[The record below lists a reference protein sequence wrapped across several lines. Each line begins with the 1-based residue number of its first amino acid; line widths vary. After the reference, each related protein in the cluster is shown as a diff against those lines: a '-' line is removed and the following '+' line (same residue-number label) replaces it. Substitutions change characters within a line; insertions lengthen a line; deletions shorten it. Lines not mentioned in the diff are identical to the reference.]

1 MSNNHEISDT
11 TWKSQAGFIWSLIG
25 SAVGFA
31 NILSFSAQVYKNGG
45 GAFLI
50 PYCMAL
56 FMLGIPLLI
65 LEGIIGYRMK
75 SPLVSAYGSVWG
87 RAGKT
92 LGWMAVLACL
102 SIGGFYIVLTG
113 YSVAYTYFAAV
124 NAIPDDSKGFFI
136 DSFLKT
142 TAGLTDFGQFS
153 VPIIFSTLAVVA
165 ITWFVMA
172 RNVRDGIERICSI
185 FMPLLVVIMTSFAI
199 IVAFLPGGM
208 DGWQYYLKPD
218 FAKLVDPNLWR
229 DIFGQLFFS
238 LSLGLGI
245 VVGYSRHTG
254 KEINIPKAMMYVAIG
269 DFAVS
274 FISGAAIFGCL
285 AHVSYTQQ
293 ISFASILTSDSTF
306 EIGFIVFPQIFKVFG
321 PILGQ
326 IIGVIFFFCIFIA
339 GITGVFSIV
348 ESIAGN
354 VEVEFQTSRKRAVS
368 ATIVAMTCVAMFFC
382 MGNASHLID
391 ALVPMVMGTNML
403 IGGLALI
410 LIFQYACPT
419 IKNDSVWISGN
430 RLRPYA
436 FCLKYIA
443 PAILGIILI
452 GNLSQE
458 FQSFDLEKGVRWTW
472 FIFALVSACTL
483 TRVAERK
490 AKATASKV
498 NASEAYQGNKDLND
512 TLEMF

>member
-1 MSNNHEISDT
+1 MSNNQNVSDT

-56 FMLGIPLLI
+56 FVLGIPLLI
-65 LEGIIGYRMK
+65 LEGLIGYRMK
-75 SPLVSAYGSVWG
+75 SPLISAYGSVFG

-92 LGWMAVLACL
+92 LGWLAVLACL

-113 YSVAYTYFAAV
+113 YSVAYTYFSAV
-124 NAIPDDSKGFFI
+124 NAIPGDSKAFFV
-136 DSFLKT
+136 DTFLKT
-142 TAGLTDFGQFS
+142 TSDITSFGQLSIPVF
-153 VPIIFSTLAVVA
+153 ISTVVVA
-165 ITWFVMA
+165 IATWFVLS

-185 FMPLLVVIMTSFAI
+185 FMPLLVVIMTLFAV

-208 DGWQYYLKPD
+208 DGWFYYLKPD
-218 FAKLVDPNLWR
+218 FAKLLDPSLWR

-245 VVGYSRHTG
+245 IVGYSRHTG
-254 KEINIPKAMMYVAIG
+254 NEVNIPRAMMCVALG
-269 DFAVS
+269 DFVVS

-285 AHVSYTQQ
+285 AHISYIQQ
-293 ISFASILTSDSTF
+293 VPFASILTTDSTF

-326 IIGVIFFFCIFIA
+326 LIGVIFFFCIFIA

-354 VEVEFQTSRKRAVS
+354 VEVEFQTSRKQAVS
-368 ATIVAMTCVAMFFC
+368 ITILCITLIAVLFC

-391 ALVPMVMGTNML
+391 ALVPMIMGTNML

-410 LIFQYACPT
+410 VVFQYACPK
-419 IKNDSVWISGN
+419 IKNDPVWMMER
-430 RLRPYA
+430 RLHPYA
-436 FCLKYIA
+436 FCLRYIA
-443 PAILGIILI
+443 PVLLGIILI
-452 GNLSQE
+452 GNVLQE
-458 FQSFDLEKGVRWTW
+458 FQSFDIAMGVRWTW
-472 FIFALVSACTL
+472 FVLALLTAWVL
-483 TRVAERK
+483 TRAAE
-490 AKATASKV
+490 SKTKV
-498 NASEAYQGNKDLND
+498 PCSC
-512 TLEMF
+512 